1 MLSSVIYID
10 LTISFECFLNRMLDL
25 LEALLCMEA
34 LFPI

>member
-1 MLSSVIYID
+1 MPGSVICID
-10 LTISFECFLNRMLDL
+10 WTISFECFLNRMPDL